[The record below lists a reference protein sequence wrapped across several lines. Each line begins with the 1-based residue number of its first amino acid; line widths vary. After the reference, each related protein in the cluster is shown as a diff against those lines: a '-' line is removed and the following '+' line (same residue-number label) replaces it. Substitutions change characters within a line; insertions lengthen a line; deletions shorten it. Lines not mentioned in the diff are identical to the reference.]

1 VQKRARHHPGA
12 FCAAAASSPFFSLL
26 ARLELGANTG
36 EVNMK
41 PVVDPSRIRD
51 RAYARWQERGCP
63 EGTAE
68 QDWFEAERELRERLA
83 AEAPQPP
90 APALR
95 PPAPSAARAPV
106 TLPASLATPRLRP
119 PRPTLKRT
127 PSARTARLG
136 NEVTP
141 KAPPASRTQIA
152 LAAAAAAYMKR
163 SAVGSS

>member
-1 VQKRARHHPGA
+1 
-12 FCAAAASSPFFSLL
+12 
-26 ARLELGANTG
+26 
-36 EVNMK
+36 MK

-68 QDWFEAERELRERLA
+68 QDWFEAELELFEQLARETPR
-83 AEAPQPP
+83 PP
-90 APALR
+90 APVLR
-95 PPAPSAARAPV
+95 LPVPSAARAPV
-106 TLPASLATPRLRP
+106 ALPASLAGSRLRP
-119 PRPTLKRT
+119 PRPTLKRS

>member
-1 VQKRARHHPGA
+1 
-12 FCAAAASSPFFSLL
+12 
-26 ARLELGANTG
+26 
-36 EVNMK
+36 MK

-68 QDWFEAERELRERLA
+68 QDWFEAERELFEQLARETLR
-83 AEAPQPP
+83 PP
-90 APALR
+90 APVLR
-95 PPAPSAARAPV
+95 PPAPSAPRVPV
-106 TLPASLATPRLRP
+106 TLPASLAAPRLRP
-119 PRPTLKRT
+119 PRPTLKRS
-127 PSARTARLG
+127 PSTRTAHLG

-152 LAAAAAAYMKR
+152 LAAAAAAYIKR

>member
-1 VQKRARHHPGA
+1 
-12 FCAAAASSPFFSLL
+12 
-26 ARLELGANTG
+26 
-36 EVNMK
+36 MK

-68 QDWFEAERELRERLA
+68 QDWFQAELELSEQLARETPR
-83 AEAPQPP
+83 PP
-90 APALR
+90 APVLR
-95 PPAPSAARAPV
+95 PPAPSAARVPV
-106 TLPASLATPRLRP
+106 PLPANLAAPRLRP
-119 PRPTLKRT
+119 PRPTLKRA

-163 SAVGSS
+163 SVVGSS

>member
-1 VQKRARHHPGA
+1 
-12 FCAAAASSPFFSLL
+12 
-26 ARLELGANTG
+26 
-36 EVNMK
+36 MK
-41 PVVDPSRIRD
+41 SVVDPSRIRD

-68 QDWFEAERELRERLA
+68 QDWFEAELELADQLTRET
-83 AEAPQPP
+83 P
-90 APALR
+90 R
-95 PPAPSAARAPV
+95 PPAPVLKPPAASAARAPV
-106 TLPASLATPRLRP
+106 TLPASPAAPRLRP
-119 PRPTLKRT
+119 PRPTLKRS
-127 PSARTARLG
+127 PGARTARLG

>member
-1 VQKRARHHPGA
+1 
-12 FCAAAASSPFFSLL
+12 
-26 ARLELGANTG
+26 
-36 EVNMK
+36 MK
-41 PVVDPSRIRD
+41 SVVDPSRIRD

-68 QDWFEAERELRERLA
+68 QDWFEAELELARETPR
-83 AEAPQPP
+83 PP
-90 APALR
+90 VPVLR
-95 PPAPSAARAPV
+95 PPAPSAARGPV
-106 TLPASLATPRLRP
+106 TLPVSLTAPRLRP
-119 PRPTLKRT
+119 PRPTLKRS

-163 SAVGSS
+163 TVVGSS

>member
-1 VQKRARHHPGA
+1 
-12 FCAAAASSPFFSLL
+12 
-26 ARLELGANTG
+26 
-36 EVNMK
+36 MK
-41 PVVDPSRIRD
+41 SVVDPSTIRD

-68 QDWFEAERELRERLA
+68 QDWFEAELELSDQRSRETPR
-83 AEAPQPP
+83 PP
-90 APALR
+90 APVLR
-95 PPAPSAARAPV
+95 PPAPSAARVSV
-106 TLPASLATPRLRP
+106 TPPASLAASRLRP
-119 PRPTLKRT
+119 PRPTLKRS
-127 PSARTARLG
+127 PSTRTARLG

>member
-1 VQKRARHHPGA
+1 
-12 FCAAAASSPFFSLL
+12 
-26 ARLELGANTG
+26 
-36 EVNMK
+36 MK
-41 PVVDPSRIRD
+41 SVVDPSRIRD

-83 AEAPQPP
+83 VEAPRPPLPAVRPP
-90 APALR
+90 APA
-95 PPAPSAARAPV
+95 AARAPV
-106 TLPASLATPRLRP
+106 TLPASNLTAPRLRP
-119 PRPTLKRT
+119 PRPTLKRS
-127 PSARTARLG
+127 PGARTARLG

-163 SAVGSS
+163 SVVGSS